1 MSNPKFTNRKLV
13 VAMSPNFMVQ
23 AAHDTPIATANLNYR
38 HPQTTPGFHGIIPFR
53 EEQRSCDSVYVVIEE
68 LTGKISRFTLGF
80 TGTSKFAAGWHA
92 YQLGV
97 AAAPTGTPANES
109 QTIGRGG
116 ATGGDVTFGFDHE
129 GLSGTTSA
137 IPTTAATTAAAI
149 QAALEALRPIKA
161 GNVAV
166 SGLTGGPWT
175 VSFAGGRLANANLP
189 LLTIVDDNST
199 GGTGITIAPA
209 TDGANKS
216 HLITR
221 TSSETPVQFSLIE
234 GFDGETNGIKRYKNL
249 VLGDYTVSINRR
261 GKMAITVVAFG
272 DPTPEILSGYS
283 IPACDNP
290 APVRAKDT
298 RLFIGSPISEFI
310 TGDLRELTYTESNN
324 IDVSEDALLFD
335 DPTPDQ
341 LQSGDPTASLN
352 ALIIG
357 SPTSDLYAFAEDEN
371 TAFAPFELALG
382 RPGERYSIHAPNAQ
396 FRLDDGLVEFVGN
409 RNVSAFRIL
418 ARPSPDGS
426 NIVTRGEY
434 HGAFTGQFLLNA

>member
-1 MSNPKFTNRKLV
+1 MSNPQYTNRKLV
-13 VAMSPNFMVQ
+13 VSMSPNFMVQ
-23 AAHDTPIATANLNYR
+23 AAHDTPIAQANLNYR
-38 HPQTTPGFHGIIPFR
+38 HAQTTPAFHGIIPFR
-53 EEQRSCDSVYVVIEE
+53 EEQRSCDAVYVVIEE
-68 LTGKISRFTLGF
+68 LTGKIARFTIGF
-80 TGTSKFAAGWHA
+80 NGTSKFAAGWFA
-92 YQLGV
+92 YLQGV

-109 QTIGRGG
+109 QTIALGG
-116 ATGGDVTFGFDHE
+116 ATGGSVTFGFDHE

-137 IPTTAATTAAAI
+137 IATSAATTAATI

-166 SGLTGGPWT
+166 SGSAGGPFT

-189 LLTIVDDNST
+189 LITKTDSST
-199 GGTGITIAPA
+199 GGTGVVVSAG
-209 TDGANKS
+209 TDGNNKH

-221 TSSETPVQFSLIE
+221 TTSETPVQFSIVE

-249 VLGDYTVSINRR
+249 VLGDYTVSVNRR
-261 GKMAITVVAFG
+261 GKMSITVVAFG

-283 IPACDNP
+283 IPACDNS
-290 APVRAKDT
+290 APVKAKDT
-298 RLFIGSPISEFI
+298 RLYIGSPISAYV

-341 LQSGDPTASLN
+341 LKSGDPTANLN
-352 ALIIG
+352 ALILG
-357 SPTSDLYAFAEDEN
+357 SPTSALWAFADAEN

-382 RPGERYSIHAPNAQ
+382 RPGERLTIFAPNAQ
-396 FRLDDGLVEFVGN
+396 FRLDDGLIEFVGG
-409 RNVSAFRIL
+409 RNVSAFRVI